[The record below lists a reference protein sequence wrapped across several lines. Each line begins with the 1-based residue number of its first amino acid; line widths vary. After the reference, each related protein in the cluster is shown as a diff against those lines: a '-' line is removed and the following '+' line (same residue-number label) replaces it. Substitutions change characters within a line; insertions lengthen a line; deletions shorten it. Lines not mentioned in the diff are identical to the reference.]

1 MVISDELFISL
12 PLLYHA
18 ASGLLL
24 HFFVLPK
31 CETSKKNDINK
42 GNKHTWTKPMEGGPK
57 SLKAGLKLDEEGRDG
72 EGTEEPVN
80 KEDSC
85 EKMLLELKNI
95 IRVAL

>member
-1 MVISDELFISL
+1 MVIYGELFISL

-18 ASGLLL
+18 ASGPLL

-72 EGTEEPVN
+72 EGTEEPG
-80 KEDSC
+80 KTGRR
-85 EKMLLELKNI
+85 L
-95 IRVAL
+95 